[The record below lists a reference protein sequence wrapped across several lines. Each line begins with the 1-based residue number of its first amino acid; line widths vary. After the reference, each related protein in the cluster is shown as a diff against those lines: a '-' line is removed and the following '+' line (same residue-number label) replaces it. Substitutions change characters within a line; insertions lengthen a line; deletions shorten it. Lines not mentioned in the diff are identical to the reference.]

1 MDENFWL
8 RRKIKMYNVFL
19 KCKICFL
26 KEIIIITINGISK
39 PLAAKSVT
47 IKTLTSFFL
56 NLK

>member
-1 MDENFWL
+1 MNN
-8 RRKIKMYNVFL
+8 IFL